1 MGVNSIIEL
10 ERISFSYQGGR
21 PVLDDLCFT
30 MEKGAKLGLIGH
42 NGSGKTTMLHIIM
55 GLLRPSSGT
64 IRAFGK
70 EVKTKRDFLDLR
82 RRIGFL
88 FQDADDQLFCPTVL
102 EDVAF
107 GPLNLGKGPAEARQM
122 AVEVLD
128 RLNLR
133 GFEDRVTHRLSGGE
147 KKLVALATVLVMEP
161 DALLLD
167 EPTTGLD
174 EDTNIRI
181 MDLLNSLEIGYI
193 IVSHEYDFLAR
204 TTRHIY
210 SMQKGRIV
218 YDGDSS
224 TLHSHYHRHL
234 MGGFSHHHASLHQ
247 THGPHTDRGT

>member
-1 MGVNSIIEL
+1 MDE
-10 ERISFSYQGGR
+10 ERIIQLENICFAYPGGS
-21 PVLDDLCFT
+21 PVLDNLCFT
-30 MEKGAKLGLIGH
+30 LEKGAKLGLIGH

-55 GLLRPSSGT
+55 GLIKPSSGT
-64 IRAFGK
+64 VRVLGK
-70 EVKTKRDFLDLR
+70 PAETKKDFLDVR

-107 GPLNLGKGPAEARQM
+107 GPLNLGRSPEEARRM
-122 AVEVLD
+122 ASETLES
-128 RLNLR
+128 LNLK
-133 GFEDRVTHRLSGGE
+133 GFEDRITHRLSGGE
-147 KKLVALATVLVMEP
+147 KKLVALATVLVMKP

-174 EDTNIRI
+174 EETSIRI
-181 MDLLNSLEIGYI
+181 IDLLNGLDIGCA

-224 TLHSHYHRHL
+224 TLHSHYH
-234 MGGFSHHHASLHQ
+234 
-247 THGPHTDRGT
+247 

>member
-1 MGVNSIIEL
+1 MGEHSVIIQL
-10 ERISFSYQGGR
+10 ENIVFSYAGGR

-30 MEKGAKLGLIGH
+30 LEEGARLGLIGH

-55 GLLRPSSGT
+55 GLLKPSSGT

-70 EVKTKRDFLDLR
+70 PIETKKDFLDVR
-82 RRIGFL
+82 RKIGFL

-102 EDVAF
+102 EDIAF
-107 GPLNLGKGPAEARQM
+107 GPLNLGKSPREARKM
-122 AVEVLD
+122 AMETLE
-128 RLNLR
+128 RLNLE
-133 GFEDRVTHRLSGGE
+133 GFEERVTHKLSGGE
-147 KKLVALATVLVMEP
+147 KKLVALATVLVMQP
-161 DALLLD
+161 KALLLD

-181 MDLLNSLEIGYI
+181 ITLLNSLDIGYI

-204 TTRHIY
+204 TTRDIY
-210 SMQKGRIV
+210 SVQNGQIA

-234 MGGFSHHHASLHQ
+234 MGKFEHHHSTLHS
-247 THGPHTDRGT
+247 HI